1 MYIIN
6 LFSIFSM
13 NPLKGKDIISI
24 ESLDASDA
32 RAIFDMAKVMEPFA
46 FRQKITRVLE
56 GAVLAN
62 LFFEP
67 STRTRISFGTAFNRL
82 GGSVRDTSGAETTS
96 LAKGESLHD
105 TARVVGG
112 YADVITVRHP
122 QTGAAK
128 EVADAV
134 GVPVIN
140 GGDGIGEHPTQA
152 LLDVYTIESRM
163 GEPNGKTIAIAGDLK
178 FARVIHSFARLLSK
192 MYESINFK
200 FIAPNGLQMPDGVQ
214 ESIRSTGKKHT
225 MAFHDSIDAIADADV
240 IYITRTQE
248 ERFDDPAEYQKYRG
262 KLRIDKNK
270 LDTVAKPDVMLLHP
284 MPRDSREA
292 SNELDH
298 DLDGDPRL
306 AMFNQTDNGIA
317 VRMAIFAL
325 VLDVADQI
333 EKTARPVNWHVPEK
347 F

>member
-1 MYIIN
+1 
-6 LFSIFSM
+6 M
-13 NPLKGKDIISI
+13 NPLEGKDIISI
-24 ESLDASDA
+24 ETLAASDA
-32 RAIFDMAKVMEPFA
+32 RAIFDLSKVIEPFA
-46 FRQKITRVLE
+46 FRQRVTRVLE

-82 GGSVRDTSGAETTS
+82 GGSVRDTSGVETTS
-96 LAKGESLHD
+96 LVKGESLRD

-152 LLDVYTIESRM
+152 LLDVYTIEARI

-178 FARVIHSFARLLSK
+178 FARVIHSFVRLLSK
-192 MYESINFK
+192 MYEGINFK
-200 FIAPNGLQMPDGVQ
+200 FIAPNGLQMPANVQ
-214 ESIRSTGKKHT
+214 ESVGSTGRKHT
-225 MAFHDSIDAIADADV
+225 MTFHNSIDAISDADV
-240 IYITRTQE
+240 IYLTRMQE
-248 ERFDDPAEYQKYRG
+248 ERFDDPAEFQRYRG
-262 KLRIDKNK
+262 KLRIDRKT
-270 LDTVAKPDVMLLHP
+270 LDSIAKPDVMLLHP

-306 AMFNQTDNGIA
+306 AMFNQTDNGIP

-333 EKTARPVNWHVPEK
+333 EKTAHPVNWHVPDK

>member
-1 MYIIN
+1 
-6 LFSIFSM
+6 M
-13 NPLKGKDIISI
+13 NNLKGKDLTSI
-24 ESLDASDA
+24 EGLDAADA
-32 RAIFDMAKVMEPFA
+32 RAIFDTAKLMEPFA
-46 FRQKITRVLE
+46 FRQKLTRVLE

-82 GGSVRDTSGAETTS
+82 GGEVRDTSGTETTS
-96 LAKGESLHD
+96 ITKGESLYD

-122 QTGAAK
+122 KTGAAK

-134 GVPVIN
+134 DVPVIN
-140 GGDGIGEHPTQA
+140 GGDGVGEHPTQA
-152 LLDVYTIESRM
+152 LLDVYTIEARL
-163 GEPNGKTIAIAGDLK
+163 GKPNGKTIAIVGDLK

-192 MYESINFK
+192 MYQGINFK
-200 FIAPNGLQMPDGVQ
+200 FIAPNGLQMPENVR
-214 ESIRSTGKKHT
+214 ESIRTSGSQHT
-225 MAFHDSIDAIADADV
+225 MTDHDSINAISDADV

-248 ERFDDPAEYQKYRG
+248 ERFADPAEYERYKG
-262 KLRIDKNK
+262 KLRIDKK
-270 LDTVAKPDVMLLHP
+270 TLDTLGKPGVMLLHP
-284 MPRDSREA
+284 MPRDSREG

-306 AMFNQTDNGIA
+306 AMFNQTDNGIP

-333 EKTARPVNWHVPEK
+333 EKTARPVNWHVPK
-347 F
+347 KP